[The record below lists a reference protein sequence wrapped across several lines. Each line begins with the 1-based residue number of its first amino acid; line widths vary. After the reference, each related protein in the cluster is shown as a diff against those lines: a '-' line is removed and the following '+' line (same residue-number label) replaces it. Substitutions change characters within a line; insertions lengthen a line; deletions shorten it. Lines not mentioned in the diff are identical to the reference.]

1 MKGKGKKIFWGVIF
15 ILAAVYIVVSRIFV
29 LPEISVWSIILT
41 IVFAAMII
49 KGIRELNFFEILFG
63 IAFLCWIYDGQL
75 GIENLTPWPVMGAAL
90 LGSIGL
96 SMIFKRKKNTWSW
109 SCGDSTETIGA
120 TSDSN
125 CDGEH
130 IRCENNFGSSI
141 KYINSENFCNAE
153 LENNF
158 GELTVYFDNAVIQ
171 SGSAYVNVE
180 NDFGTTNLYI
190 PKVWKVVNNLSHSFG
205 TIDEHGRYEGSS
217 SNTLYLRGQ
226 TDFGTIN
233 IYYI

>member
-1 MKGKGKKIFWGVIF
+1 MKENGKKIFWGVIF
-15 ILAAVYIVVSRIFV
+15 ILAAVYIVISRIFV

-49 KGIRELNFFEILFG
+49 KGIREVNFYEILFG
-63 IAFLCWIYDGQL
+63 IAFLCWIYDSQL

-109 SCGDSTETIGA
+109 SYSDSTETIGA
-120 TSDSN
+120 TSDSS

-130 IRCENNFGSSI
+130 IHCENNFSSSI

-158 GELTVYFDNAVIQ
+158 GTLTVYFDNAVIQ
-171 SGSAYVNVE
+171 GGAAYVNVE

-190 PKVWKVVNNLSHSFG
+190 PKVWKIVNDLSRTFG
-205 TIDEHGRYEGSS
+205 TINEHGRWEGSS
-217 SNTLYLRGQ
+217 SNTLYLRGKA
-226 TDFGTIN
+226 DFGTIN